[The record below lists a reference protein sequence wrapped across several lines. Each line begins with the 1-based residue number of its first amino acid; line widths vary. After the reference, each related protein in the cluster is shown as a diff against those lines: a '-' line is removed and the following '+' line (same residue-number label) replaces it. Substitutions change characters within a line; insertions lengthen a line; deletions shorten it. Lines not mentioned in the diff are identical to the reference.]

1 MGLMSTL
8 WRVVRGKGHSIV
20 TRAAGVVA
28 ATVSGCGGCRVM
40 LAVVVVFS
48 ENGMVVVAMA
58 GDRVD
63 GGHGGYCNS
72 VGVVVVR

>member
-1 MGLMSTL
+1 M
-8 WRVVRGKGHSIV
+8 
-20 TRAAGVVA
+20 VA

-72 VGVVVVR
+72 VGVVVVVR